1 MQEMLAA
8 QSIQL
13 FHLQQ
18 HVDDQENR
26 SRRNNIRIKGLPE
39 ATGPEDL
46 HPSIQDIF
54 NNLLGRPNGTHLE
67 MDCVHRETRPFNP
80 DAKYPRDV
88 ICRIHFYAEKEQI
101 MRKANERREID
112 FDGAKLKIF
121 SDLSKPS
128 DKGRTAVL
136 KTPMDLEG
144 FLKRLSLPQIALPAW
159 THPQWNHRGERLEDA
174 TTRIFIS
181 TMEKSLRNPSL
192 KTLYSVLKNFRE
204 EYTDFEALASY
215 YEDHYQD
222 QNSKNLNLKHFLLT
236 CVEDP
241 RMRAKENIAQYILM
255 LDSLEV
261 LKRER
266 ASLKNAK
273 LPPGHP
279 TRLQNRRQ
287 KYEYLRLENTI
298 KDHFCQFQIELLREQ
313 KLREAARK
321 KHTHKQTPAAKEK
334 EDGATAAAEEGAL
347 ASQGK
352 EERAKEKKEEEEAAP
367 KKEQQEEQQEKMEE
381 QSPAVKEQVG
391 MKRKRNE
398 EEAPAAPPRKRPRKD
413 CRGFR

>member
-1 MQEMLAA
+1 
-8 QSIQL
+8 
-13 FHLQQ
+13 
-18 HVDDQENR
+18 
-26 SRRNNIRIKGLPE
+26 
-39 ATGPEDL
+39 
-46 HPSIQDIF
+46 
-54 NNLLGRPNGTHLE
+54 
-67 MDCVHRETRPFNP
+67 
-80 DAKYPRDV
+80 
-88 ICRIHFYAEKEQI
+88 
-101 MRKANERREID
+101 
-112 FDGAKLKIF
+112 
-121 SDLSKPS
+121 
-128 DKGRTAVL
+128 
-136 KTPMDLEG
+136 
-144 FLKRLSLPQIALPAW
+144 
-159 THPQWNHRGERLEDA
+159 
-174 TTRIFIS
+174 
-181 TMEKSLRNPSL
+181 MEKSLRNPSL

-287 KYEYLRLENTI
+287 NYEYLRLQNTI
-298 KDHFCQFQIELLREQ
+298 KHHFRHFHIELLREQ

-321 KHTHKQTPAAKEK
+321 KQTHKQTPAAKEK
-334 EDGATAAAEEGAL
+334 EHGATAAAEEEAL

-352 EERAKEKKEEEEAAP
+352 EGAKEKEEEEEAAP
-367 KKEQQEEQQEKMEE
+367 GEVQQALEENEKEGAEEGGPAEDQAPAVEEKMEE
-381 QSPAVKEQVG
+381 QSPAVEEQAG

-398 EEAPAAPPRKRPRKD
+398 EEDPAAENKEERVDGEEAPPEVERLTLRKRPRKD
-413 CRGFR
+413 YRGFSIPPEDSSDSSAASDATLLLACLLWLFVHICVFVCVYVCL